1 MTIDDAPEDPFDCS
15 HTQAEKASKKTA
27 LKKAAEAEKSAKK

>member
-1 MTIDDAPEDPFDCS
+1 MTPLRTLLIAPP
-15 HTQAEKASKKTA
+15 TQAEKASKKTA

>member
-1 MTIDDAPEDPFDCS
+1 MTIDDAPEDPYLCS
-15 HTQAEKASKKTA
+15 PTQAEKASKKTA